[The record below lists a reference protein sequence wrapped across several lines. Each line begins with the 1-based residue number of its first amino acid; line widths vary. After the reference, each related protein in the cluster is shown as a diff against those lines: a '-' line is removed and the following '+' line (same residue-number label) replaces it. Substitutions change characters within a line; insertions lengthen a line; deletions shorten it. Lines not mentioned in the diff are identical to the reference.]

1 MQIENLVKIIY
12 PSCENT
18 DEIIK
23 NENIKEFF
31 SITNELI
38 NNPIVMQMQNY
49 RQHYNTSCYEHCIE
63 VAYWSYLFCKK
74 HNLDYVSVA
83 RASILHDLFLY
94 DWRNSRR
101 ELGLEGWHAFIHPKI
116 ALTNALN
123 IFSLNKK
130 EKDIILKHMWPVTF
144 FHFPK
149 YKESYVITI
158 TDKLSALKS
167 CYNYYQS
174 SLLKKKLIRYAY
186 IFFAFTIFNFQ

>member
-101 ELGLEGWHAFIHPKI
+101 ELGLEVKCF
-116 ALTNALN
+116 
-123 IFSLNKK
+123 
-130 EKDIILKHMWPVTF
+130 EIL
-144 FHFPK
+144 
-149 YKESYVITI
+149 
-158 TDKLSALKS
+158 L
-167 CYNYYQS
+167 
-174 SLLKKKLIRYAY
+174 
-186 IFFAFTIFNFQ
+186 